1 MGIRNKKERQE
12 EIKIIIKKL
21 TELQLTV
28 IYEPIRSL
36 LISLRNYVEKGE
48 NTKINIPFP
57 EIHKTIVGYLPI
69 NNRQK
74 CWIELTSEL

>member
-1 MGIRNKKERQE
+1 MGLRSKIDRQE
-12 EIKIIIKKL
+12 EVKIIIKKL
-21 TELQLTV
+21 TELQLTA

-36 LISLRNYVEKGE
+36 FISLRNYVEKGE
-48 NTKINIPFP
+48 NTKISIPFP

-74 CWIELTSEL
+74 CWVKLTSEL

>member
-28 IYEPIRSL
+28 IYEPVRSL

-74 CWIELTSEL
+74 CWIKLTSEL

>member
-74 CWIELTSEL
+74 CWIKLTSEL

>member
-12 EIKIIIKKL
+12 EVKIIIKKL

-28 IYEPIRSL
+28 IYEPVRSL

-48 NTKINIPFP
+48 NTKINISFP
-57 EIHKTIVGYLPI
+57 SP
-69 NNRQK
+69 
-74 CWIELTSEL
+74 

>member
-28 IYEPIRSL
+28 IYEPVRSL

-57 EIHKTIVGYLPI
+57 EIHKNIVGYLPI

-74 CWIELTSEL
+74 CWIKLTSEL